1 MDQKSMEGLLSLL
14 NRQVH
19 QAITTRF
26 SLADRDPKELE
37 DMLLTCYKAEVVK
50 RRMQMIQD
58 STTEE
63 RVRKAAK
70 WLSGKHKTGLLIY
83 GAACGTGKTTLANAM
98 CNLVNYLFDSVYSQD
113 RKTVY
118 RTSAINLVKMYS
130 DNPEQYKRMVS
141 QELLFVDDLGTE
153 PVNIKIYGNEFS
165 PVTEL
170 LYNRYDWQRWTIV
183 TSNLSDEQLKERY
196 GTRIDDRL
204 REMFDR
210 ILFQGNSYRK

>member
-1 MDQKSMEGLLSLL
+1 MEGLLSLL

-19 QAITTRF
+19 QATTTRF

-37 DMLLTCYKAEVVK
+37 NMLLTCYQAEVVK
-50 RRMQMIQD
+50 RRMKMIQD
-58 STTEE
+58 GTTEE
-63 RVRKAAK
+63 RVKKAAK

-98 CNLVNYLFDSVYSQD
+98 CTLVNYLFDSVYSQD

-118 RTSAINLVKMYS
+118 RTTAINLVKLYS

-141 QELLFVDDLGTE
+141 QELLFIDDLGTE

-210 ILFQGNSYRK
+210 ILFQGKSYRK

>member
-1 MDQKSMEGLLSLL
+1 MEGLLSLL

-58 STTEE
+58 GTTEE

-210 ILFQGNSYRK
+210 ILFQGKSYRK

>member
-1 MDQKSMEGLLSLL
+1 MEGLLSLL

-98 CNLVNYLFDSVYSQD
+98 CNLVNYLFDSVYNQD

-210 ILFQGNSYRK
+210 ILFQGKSYRK

>member
-1 MDQKSMEGLLSLL
+1 MEGLLSLL

-210 ILFQGNSYRK
+210 ILFQGKSYRK

>member
-1 MDQKSMEGLLSLL
+1 MEGLLSLL
-14 NRQVH
+14 NRQLY
-19 QAITTRF
+19 QATTTRF

-37 DMLLTCYKAEVVK
+37 DMLLTCYQAEVVK
-50 RRMQMIQD
+50 RRMQMILD

-83 GAACGTGKTTLANAM
+83 GAACGTGKSTLANAM
-98 CNLVNYLFDSVYSQD
+98 CNLVNYLFDSVYSEE
-113 RKTVY
+113 RKVVY

-170 LYNRYDWQRWTIV
+170 LYNRYDRQRWTIV

-210 ILFQGNSYRK
+210 ILFQGKSYRK

>member
-1 MDQKSMEGLLSLL
+1 MEGLLSLL

-19 QAITTRF
+19 QATQARF
-26 SLADRDPKELE
+26 SLANVDPVELE
-37 DMLLTCYKAEVVK
+37 NMLLTCYKAEVVK
-50 RRMQMIQD
+50 RRMEMLQD
-58 STTEE
+58 QTTEE
-63 RVRKAAK
+63 RVKKAAK
-70 WLSGKHKTGLLIY
+70 WLSGKHKLGLLMY

-98 CNLVNYLFDSVYSQD
+98 CTLINYMFDSVYSQD

-130 DNPEQYKRMVS
+130 ESPDQYNRMVN

-170 LYNRYDWQRWTIV
+170 LYNRYDRQRWTIV
-183 TSNLSDEQLKERY
+183 TSNLSDEQLRERY
-196 GTRIDDRL
+196 GARIDDRIK
-204 REMFDR
+204 EMFDK
-210 ILFQGNSYRK
+210 IHFQGKSYRK

>member
-1 MDQKSMEGLLSLL
+1 MEGLLSLL

-58 STTEE
+58 GTTEE

>member
-1 MDQKSMEGLLSLL
+1 MEGLLSLL

-58 STTEE
+58 GTTEE

-183 TSNLSDEQLKERY
+183 TSNLSDEQLKDRY

-210 ILFQGNSYRK
+210 ILFQGKSYRK

>member
-1 MDQKSMEGLLSLL
+1 MEGLLSLL

-83 GAACGTGKTTLANAM
+83 GAACGT
-98 CNLVNYLFDSVYSQD
+98 V
-113 RKTVY
+113 
-118 RTSAINLVKMYS
+118 
-130 DNPEQYKRMVS
+130 
-141 QELLFVDDLGTE
+141 
-153 PVNIKIYGNEFS
+153 
-165 PVTEL
+165 
-170 LYNRYDWQRWTIV
+170 
-183 TSNLSDEQLKERY
+183 
-196 GTRIDDRL
+196 
-204 REMFDR
+204 
-210 ILFQGNSYRK
+210 

>member
-1 MDQKSMEGLLSLL
+1 MEGLLSLL

-19 QAITTRF
+19 QATTTRF

-37 DMLLTCYKAEVVK
+37 DMLLTCYKSEVIK
-50 RRMQMIQD
+50 RRGQMIQD

-83 GAACGTGKTTLANAM
+83 GATCGTGKTTLANAM
-98 CNLVNYLFDSVYSQD
+98 CTLVNYLFDSVYSQD

-118 RTSAINLVKMYS
+118 RTSAISLVKLYS
-130 DNPEQYKRMVS
+130 DSPEQYNRMAN

-170 LYNRYDWQRWTIV
+170 LYNRYDRQRWTIV

-196 GTRIDDRL
+196 GARIDDRM
-204 REMFDR
+204 REMFDKMQ
-210 ILFQGNSYRK
+210 FQGKSYRK

>member
-1 MDQKSMEGLLSLL
+1 MEGLLSLL

-130 DNPEQYKRMVS
+130 NNPEQYKRMVS

>member
-1 MDQKSMEGLLSLL
+1 MEGLLSLL

-153 PVNIKIYGNEFS
+153 PVNIKI
-165 PVTEL
+165 
-170 LYNRYDWQRWTIV
+170 
-183 TSNLSDEQLKERY
+183 NLQLHQSQQAKV
-196 GTRIDDRL
+196 I
-204 REMFDR
+204 
-210 ILFQGNSYRK
+210 

>member
-1 MDQKSMEGLLSLL
+1 MEGLLSLL

>member
-1 MDQKSMEGLLSLL
+1 
-14 NRQVH
+14 
-19 QAITTRF
+19 
-26 SLADRDPKELE
+26 
-37 DMLLTCYKAEVVK
+37 
-50 RRMQMIQD
+50 MIQD
-58 STTEE
+58 GTTEE

>member
-1 MDQKSMEGLLSLL
+1 MEGLLSLL

-50 RRMQMIQD
+50 RSMQMIQD

-210 ILFQGNSYRK
+210 ILFQGKSYRK